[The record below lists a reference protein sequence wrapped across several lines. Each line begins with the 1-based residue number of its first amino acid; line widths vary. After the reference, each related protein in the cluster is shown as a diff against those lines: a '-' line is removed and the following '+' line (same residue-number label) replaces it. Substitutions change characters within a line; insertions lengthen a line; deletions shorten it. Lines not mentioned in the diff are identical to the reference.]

1 MSVHFGHLLTRKPQ
15 APSSKQ
21 QAPITDQMTMFTSIS
36 WAWRSTPL
44 TEGGDPDRDDSA
56 ATDTTSGH
64 NSSQPLRG
72 KIVQG
77 KEACD
82 MWYSEISKYDYN
94 KAGYSNGTGHF
105 TQMVWKSSK
114 GTGCR
119 YR

>member
-1 MSVHFGHLLTRKPQ
+1 MDAIQPGTLGSRLAPHWLLTPMTKFTV
-15 APSSKQ
+15 SSF
-21 QAPITDQMTMFTSIS
+21 DN
-36 WAWRSTPL
+36 
-44 TEGGDPDRDDSA
+44 PDRDDSA

>member
-1 MSVHFGHLLTRKPQ
+1 MSTFVLFMRAH
-15 APSSKQ
+15 
-21 QAPITDQMTMFTSIS
+21 IIY
-36 WAWRSTPL
+36 
-44 TEGGDPDRDDSA
+44 PDRDDSA